1 MQTQTGSPYQQAY
14 TITETYS
21 GEYISATIPPGFTT
35 SMFICEECPLQPTI
49 TLILP
54 IETQTPSGA
63 ANNDGNGNGSS
74 TTGAGSENGHKSS
87 STGSANSTSSGW
99 NGLVAGAASGRRSPA
114 KIFVLALVATLVGAT
129 VWVV

>member
-1 MQTQTGSPYQQAY
+1 
-14 TITETYS
+14 
-21 GEYISATIPPGFTT
+21 
-35 SMFICEECPLQPTI
+35 MFICEECPLQPTI

-63 ANNDGNGNGSS
+63 ANNDGNGNG
-74 TTGAGSENGHKSS
+74 SS